1 MSDSLDKYNRRR
13 RNGEFES
20 DPNTAPA
27 AAGAY
32 EVDRSYKFASNNLIE
47 EIRQMLDD
55 ASRRCS
61 DINHKAVRDVCEIL
75 YRKYLHKGATVD
87 KLVSIV
93 EDVCNKMEGERM
105 LDKLIHKK

>member
-13 RNGEFES
+13 RNGKFEP

-27 AAGAY
+27 SEDAY
-32 EVDRSYKFASNNLIE
+32 EIDKSYKFASNGLIE

-61 DINHKAVRDVCEIL
+61 DINHKAVRDVCEVL
-75 YRKYLHKGATVD
+75 HRKYLHKGATVD

-93 EDVCNKMEGERM
+93 EDVCNEMEKERM
-105 LDKLIHKK
+105 LEKLVHKK